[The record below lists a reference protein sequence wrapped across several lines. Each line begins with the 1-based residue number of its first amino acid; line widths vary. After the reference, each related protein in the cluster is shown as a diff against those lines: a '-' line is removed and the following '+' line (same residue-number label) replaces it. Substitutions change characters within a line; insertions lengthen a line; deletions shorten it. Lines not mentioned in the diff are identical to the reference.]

1 MKKWL
6 MLCVALVACGTN
18 NPVGTTPDSATAAAL
33 ARQTHAMATWN
44 AIALKTTAA
53 GPFSPP
59 REARVMAIVSAA
71 VFDAVN
77 SITGQYGA
85 YALHARVSSTL
96 SVEAAVCGAAY
107 TILMS
112 QYPEQLAALDAAR
125 DSAIAQMPAGRARD
139 EGFAAGQAVAM
150 AIFAMRSRDHSADGG
165 LYTGAGPG
173 VWSPTPPAFL
183 SPLEPAWGRV
193 TPFLMDSGSQFRPAP
208 PPAMESPTY
217 VNDYLEIKDIGAANS
232 SARSSMQTEVARF
245 WVATAAQLWNQVAR
259 QVTVARHLEPSE
271 AARVYLLLNLAG
283 ADATIAAWDA
293 KFTYKQWRPVTA
305 IRSTPTGSV
314 TTPSDPTWL
323 PLITTPPFPDYPA
336 GHTTYGGAAEQVLS
350 DILGAT
356 PEGLSIAS
364 PSLPGVTHTYQ
375 SVHQI
380 ADEVTNARVWGGV
393 HWRTSATVGRELGR
407 AIGKHAV
414 SRAPRRSE

>member
-1 MKKWL
+1 MAKWL
-6 MLCVALVACGTN
+6 TLCAALVACGN
-18 NPVGTTPDSATAAAL
+18 GNSVGPTPDSAMTAAL
-33 ARQTHAMATWN
+33 ARQTHAIVTWN
-44 AIALKTTAA
+44 VIALKTTAA

-77 SITGQYGA
+77 SITGQYDA
-85 YALHARVSSTL
+85 YALHVRVSRSL

-107 TILMS
+107 TILVS
-112 QYPEQLAALDAAR
+112 QYPEQLGALDAAR
-125 DSAIAQMPAGRARD
+125 DSAMSQVPAVRTRD

-150 AIFAMRSRDHSADGG
+150 AILAIRSRDQSTAVG
-165 LYTGAGPG
+165 LYTGTGPG
-173 VWSPTPPAFL
+173 IWSPTPPAFL
-183 SPLEPAWGRV
+183 TPLEPLWGRV

-208 PPAMESPTY
+208 PPAMGSPTY

-232 SARSSMQTEVARF
+232 SGRSSMQTEVARF
-245 WVATAAQLWNQVAR
+245 WVATAAQLWNQVVR
-259 QVTVARHLEPSE
+259 HVTVARRLEPSE

-283 ADATIAAWDA
+283 ADAMIAAWDA
-293 KFTYKQWRPVTA
+293 KFTYRQWRPVTA
-305 IRSTPTGSV
+305 IRNTPTGGV
-314 TTPSDPTWL
+314 TTPSDSTWL
-323 PLITTPPFPDYPA
+323 PLIATPPFPDYPA
-336 GHTTYGGAAEQVLS
+336 GHTTYGGAAEEVLS
-350 DILGAT
+350 NILGAT
-356 PEGLSIAS
+356 PEGLAITS
-364 PSLPGVTHTYQ
+364 PSLPGVRHTYQ

-414 SRAPRRSE
+414 SRAPGRSD